1 MFKVKL
7 ILMLVALGV
16 AGGGFM
22 YVKNL
27 QANLALSEANNLVLE
42 GGIEEQ
48 KKLMAQQAQDFEA
61 QKKIYED
68 TQKKNAQLEKDL
80 KFVKTRFKKTNAD
93 GKVRDLGDLAN
104 NRPLTVERILNNDF
118 NNQIR
123 CNAIAQGSPLTEDE
137 KAVVN
142 KTDTG
147 YNSMCPASA
156 NPNYKEL

>member
-1 MFKVKL
+1 
-7 ILMLVALGV
+7 MLVALGV

-48 KKLMAQQAQDFEA
+48 KKLMAQQLADFEA

>member
-1 MFKVKL
+1 
-7 ILMLVALGV
+7 MLVALGV

-61 QKKIYED
+61 QKKIYQD
-68 TQKKNAQLEKDL
+68 TLKKNAQLEKDL
-80 KFVKTRFKKTNAD
+80 KFVRTRFKKTNAD

-142 KTDTG
+142 KTDPG

>member
-1 MFKVKL
+1 MFKIKL

-48 KKLMAQQAQDFEA
+48 KKLMAQQLADFEA

-68 TQKKNAQLEKDL
+68 TQKKNAQLEKDP
-80 KFVKTRFKKTNAD
+80 KFVKTRFNKTNAD

-142 KTDTG
+142 KTDPG

>member
-1 MFKVKL
+1 
-7 ILMLVALGV
+7 MLVALGV

-80 KFVKTRFKKTNAD
+80 KFVKTRFNKTNAD

-142 KTDTG
+142 KTDPG

>member
-27 QANLALSEANNLVLE
+27 QANLALSEAYNLVLE

>member
-61 QKKIYED
+61 QKKIYQD
-68 TQKKNAQLEKDL
+68 TLKKNAQLEKDL
-80 KFVKTRFKKTNAD
+80 KFVRTRFKKTNAD

-142 KTDTG
+142 KTDPG

>member
-1 MFKVKL
+1 
-7 ILMLVALGV
+7 MLVALGV

-48 KKLMAQQAQDFEA
+48 KKLMAQQLADFEA

-80 KFVKTRFKKTNAD
+80 KFVKTRFNKTNAD

-142 KTDTG
+142 KTDPG